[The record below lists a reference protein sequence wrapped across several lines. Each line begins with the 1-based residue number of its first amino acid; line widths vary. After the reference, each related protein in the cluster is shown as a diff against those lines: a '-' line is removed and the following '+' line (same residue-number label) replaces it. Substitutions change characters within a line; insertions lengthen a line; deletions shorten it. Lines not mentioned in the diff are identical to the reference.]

1 MGATDVKRRR
11 MSPHVS
17 QQRRA
22 VNRAG
27 GPFARWSTRAYFMR
41 GQVGRDQEE
50 ELDADL
56 LQL

>member
-1 MGATDVKRRR
+1 M
-11 MSPHVS
+11 
-17 QQRRA
+17 RA

-27 GPFARWSTRAYFMR
+27 GPFARLSTRAYVML
-41 GQVGRDQEE
+41 GQVRHDLEE